1 MARWA
6 GKARPGCAG
15 SVWFARGQCGARVGH
30 CAGVVQASKDMAEG
44 WGAGNDCCGLVSRAG
59 APIVRARGGGRG
71 RAAVSAALHR
81 HGAHAERCARAA
93 LPKNLQMSVPAR
105 KPFLQSRSIGSTPDY
120 IAILP
125 GSLLSF
131 REAWL
136 RLPGCEGTTPHRS
149 VIEQ

>member
-1 MARWA
+1 MA
-6 GKARPGCAG
+6 
-15 SVWFARGQCGARVGH
+15 
-30 CAGVVQASKDMAEG
+30 QASEVMAEG
-44 WGAGNDCCGLVSRAG
+44 WGAGNDYGLVTQ
-59 APIVRARGGGRG
+59 RGGSAYREGSRG
-71 RAAVSAALHR
+71 RERACSRVSAALHR

-136 RLPGCEGTTPHRS
+136 RLPGCEGRTPRRS
-149 VIEQ
+149 AIEQ